1 MDDSL
6 NNMIKK
12 LRERGDV
19 SEGRITELEMN
30 LKNKMKSSITS
41 DMEARLKTLE
51 KLFEENVKTEVK
63 KSGGKWIV
71 PFVFLL
77 VVLAIVLGISYV
89 GVEERSDV

>member
-12 LRERGDV
+12 LREREDV
-19 SEGRITELEMN
+19 SEGRITELEMS

-41 DMEARLKTLE
+41 DMEARLQTLE
-51 KLFEENVKTEVK
+51 KLFEASVEQEVK

-71 PFVFLL
+71 PFVLLL
-77 VVLAIVLGISYV
+77 VALAIVLGISYV
-89 GVEERSDV
+89 GVDRGFNS